1 MSDESMVTFEEWMA
15 ELDATV
21 RSRAGIALVDLPPRH
36 WRDYYDDGVSAED
49 SFDYYVRDA
58 LEELGLH
65 LEIADAFDAA
75 DELGFDKLSG
85 HVLAEAN
92 LEYVTDGPFDSSSA
106 EELDDESLWR

>member
-75 DELGFDKLSG
+75 DELGFDARDDSRPG
-85 HVLAEAN
+85 SRSP
-92 LEYVTDGPFDSSSA
+92 DPFTV
-106 EELDDESLWR
+106 ERTPP